1 MSRATKLK
9 GAISLDRKS
18 EPTTTMRVRV
28 ALRND
33 LKKAAVIEEIPM
45 CDLLDKIIQ
54 QYVDS
59 YQVGFRRNF
68 KDLKKTR

>member
-68 KDLKKTR
+68 KDLKKSR